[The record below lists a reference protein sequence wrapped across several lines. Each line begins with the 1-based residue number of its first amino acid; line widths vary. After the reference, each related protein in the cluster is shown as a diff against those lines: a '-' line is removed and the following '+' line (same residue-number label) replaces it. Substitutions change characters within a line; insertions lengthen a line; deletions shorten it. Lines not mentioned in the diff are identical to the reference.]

1 MKADSTLVEGAYRAA
16 MAMVPNDYS
25 SYYKTI
31 QEAQTRAMTGLA
43 KGLSGAFEKF
53 TTSLAEVRAKKKKI
67 TDKQSSKFSDAADKV
82 LKKLASYNKN
92 ESLNEQMYGKYYDKI
107 QDLKDEFEVNNLS
120 GADDSPESEKAR
132 HKLFAQL
139 DGYKNEVIGIRSDF
153 LKLGEFDKEKQIN
166 YTASGAK
173 NLAIMSEILDQ
184 DGDYSNVDMQWD
196 DKGGKFVV
204 DMSHDVEGI
213 ENNLYGEPNDEG
225 KYVVSMRFGDM
236 MKKIVIKD
244 PAVEADI
251 NEIISDQ
258 YKNGQEKDGLNFDFS
273 LTKDK
278 IRDMIKDE
286 NVFMDLANRR
296 LQGHKLSW
304 ADSLESHPAISVMAY
319 ENIGIDASSID
330 TNNDGVIS
338 PKEAQQLDATNQ
350 EAVIDALTNRD
361 NEFFDLETSKLELS
375 NYYALMAE
383 DKFSA
388 GRKSKGLNSS
398 GSIIPPPE
406 ETPPPTEINFS
417 DITDEQIVETG
428 GDPITIR
435 FGENRNIQYG
445 VGVGT
450 TQSIRVK
457 NLYDTITSGE
467 FEDYTSELKT
477 VEDFDNLIKKIKDDP
492 NFAGKLTK
500 HINENYKT
508 KEGEKRG
515 LSAYNIHK
523 YFEEMKSML
532 EVNSLDPDYVG

>member
-31 QEAQTRAMTGLA
+31 QQAQTRAITGLT
-43 KGLSGAFEKF
+43 KGLSGIFDKF

-67 TDKQSSKFSDAADKV
+67 TDKQSSKFSNAADKV
-82 LKKLASYNKN
+82 LKKLASYNRN

-107 QDLKDEFEVNNLS
+107 QGLKDEFEVNNLS

-139 DGYKNEVIGIRSDF
+139 DGYKNEVIGIRGDF

-166 YTASGAK
+166 YEASGAK

-196 DKGGKFVV
+196 EKGGKFVV

-225 KYVVSMRFGDM
+225 RYVVSMRFGDM

-251 NEIISDQ
+251 NEVISDQ

-319 ENIGIDASSID
+319 ENVGIDASSID
-330 TNNDGVIS
+330 TNNDGIIS
-338 PKEAQQLDATNQ
+338 PKEAQQLDAMNQ
-350 EAVIDALTNRD
+350 EAVIDALTNRN
-361 NEFFDLETSKLELS
+361 NEFFDLETSKLEIS

-388 GRKSKGLNSS
+388 GRKSKGLTLS
-398 GSIIPPPE
+398 GNI
-406 ETPPPTEINFS
+406 TPPPPNIEEEEEEEFDEITYEVGQKL
-417 DITDEQIVETG
+417 IPG
-428 GDPITIR
+428 GYQPFEDDS
-435 FGENRNIQYG
+435 GNLVAY
-445 VGVGT
+445 
-450 TQSIRVK
+450 K
-457 NLYDTITSGE
+457 NLTIIGVDEANNVSVQLPNGSVQVIPQDKL
-467 FEDYTSELKT
+467 FKKGGM
-477 VEDFDNLIKKIKDDP
+477 IK
-492 NFAGKLTK
+492 NFPQQTETTTADQFNK
-500 HINENYKT
+500 
-508 KEGEKRG
+508 
-515 LSAYNIHK
+515 
-523 YFEEMKSML
+523 
-532 EVNSLDPDYVG
+532 